1 MKRMHLPPLPPLFL
15 ALLAPPGDRRAY
27 DRSGI
32 EIPMGP
38 GAPE

>member
-1 MKRMHLPPLPPLFL
+1 MHLPPLPPHIL
-15 ALLAPPGDRRAY
+15 ALLAQSGGRRSF

>member
-1 MKRMHLPPLPPLFL
+1 MHLPPLPPFL
-15 ALLAPPGDRRAY
+15 MALLERRGY
-27 DRSGI
+27 ERSGI

>member
-1 MKRMHLPPLPPLFL
+1 MHLPPLPLLFL
-15 ALLAPPGDRRAY
+15 ALLAPAGERRDF
-27 DRSGI
+27 DRSAI